1 MSDQTTTAR
10 AEPDRTGGAFFE
22 VVDLAAGYGESQV
35 LDGVTFSMGVESV
48 SIIGRNGMGKTTLCD
63 TIMGLLRPSA
73 GTITVHGDRIDGR
86 TPERIARAG
95 ISYVPQGRR
104 LFPSLTVDEHLA
116 MLAKGARGKRWTPE
130 AVYELF
136 PRLADRRHQGAGN
149 LSGGEQQMLAVG
161 RALLLNGSLLLM
173 DEPSE
178 GLAPT
183 IVDILIDAVH
193 HLVEEGVA
201 VLVVEQNLRA
211 ATEMSERQLIM
222 VAGRIQL
229 ETTAHRL
236 LTEPALQRRYLGVGA
251 TAGTDDPSSH
261 RKDTTTS

>member
-1 MSDQTTTAR
+1 MSTQTRIA
-10 AEPDRTGGAFFE
+10 GAGPATSRETFFE
-22 VVDLAAGYGESQV
+22 VTDLASGYGESQV

-63 TIMGLLRPSA
+63 TVMGLVRPSA
-73 GTITVHGDRIDGR
+73 GTITIHGDRIDGLA
-86 TPERIARAG
+86 PERIARSG

-116 MLAKGARGKRWTPE
+116 MFAKGARGKRWTSE
-130 AVYELF
+130 AVFELF
-136 PRLADRRHQGAGN
+136 PRLATRRKQGAGN

-193 HLVEEGVA
+193 QLVEEGVA

-211 ATEMSERQLIM
+211 ATRISARQLIM
-222 VAGRIQL
+222 VSGRIEL
-229 ETTAHRL
+229 ETTASRL
-236 LTEPALQRRYLGVGA
+236 RAEPGLQRRYLGVGA
-251 TAGTDDPSSH
+251 STGRDYPPTH
-261 RKDTTTS
+261 EKDETTS